1 MWESYLSKHPNR
13 QLVEFFLQGLTKGFH
28 IGFDYASAIT
38 LKSAK
43 SNMESARLHGK
54 VVDEYLQTEMS
65 LGRVAGP
72 FLPDAIPDGH
82 VSRFGVIPKNHQPN
96 KWRLIVDLSYPTGHS
111 VNDGISPPLCSLHYV
126 TIDDAVQQIFTLGK
140 GCLLAKIDIQSAFR
154 LLPVHPAD
162 RHLLLM
168 KWNDKVYVDTC
179 LPFGLRAAPK
189 LFNILADLLE
199 WITRAEGVCHIL
211 HYLDDFLILGPP
223 TSLKCQED
231 LNTIIRIC
239 KDLGVPLALEKIE
252 GPSTTLPFLGIV
264 LDTVV
269 METRLPHD
277 KLERMCNMISTWLKK
292 KKATKR
298 EILSLVGLLQH
309 ATKVVQCG
317 RPFLSRMYATAVKVK
332 QLDYYTRL
340 NRDFRSDL
348 HWWNTFLVSWNGLS
362 LLRNIPVVPQFHIHT
377 DASGSWGCGAV
388 FRDQWF
394 QLPWE
399 ESWFKANIMAKE
411 LVPIILSTAVWGP
424 QLHRSQV
431 CYHCDNSSV
440 VAALSKGSAHDR
452 VVMQLLRCLW
462 FFIAH
467 YDIHIVCEHIAGSK
481 NVVADHLS
489 RNNLSSFFSSCP
501 QASSIPTP
509 LPQALLKIV
518 AIPGPDWTSVLFTK
532 LFNSTIS
539 TV

>member
-1 MWESYLSKHPNR
+1 M
-13 QLVEFFLQGLTKGFH
+13 
-28 IGFDYASAIT
+28 
-38 LKSAK
+38 
-43 SNMESARLHGK
+43 
-54 VVDEYLQTEMS
+54 
-65 LGRVAGP
+65 
-72 FLPDAIPDGH
+72 
-82 VSRFGVIPKNHQPN
+82 
-96 KWRLIVDLSYPTGHS
+96 
-111 VNDGISPPLCSLHYV
+111 
-126 TIDDAVQQIFTLGK
+126 
-140 GCLLAKIDIQSAFR
+140 
-154 LLPVHPAD
+154 
-162 RHLLLM
+162 
-168 KWNDKVYVDTC
+168 
-179 LPFGLRAAPK
+179 
-189 LFNILADLLE
+189 
-199 WITRAEGVCHIL
+199 
-211 HYLDDFLILGPP
+211 ILGPP

-231 LNTIIRIC
+231 LHTIIRVC

-277 KLERMCNMISTWLKK
+277 KLERMCNMISTWLNK

-309 ATKVVQCG
+309 ATKVVRYG

-332 QLDYYTRL
+332 QLDYYTHL
-340 NRDFRSDL
+340 NRDFRFDL

-362 LLRNIPVVPQFHIHT
+362 LLRNIPVAPQFHIHT

-399 ESWFKANIMAKE
+399 ESWFKANITAKE
-411 LVPIILSTAVWGP
+411 LVSIVLSTAVWGP

-440 VAALSKGSAHDR
+440 VAALSKGSAHDI

-467 YDIHIVCEHIAGSK
+467 YNIHIVCDHIAGSK

-501 QASSIPTP
+501 QASAISTP
-509 LPQALLKIV
+509 LPPALLKIV